1 MQWLKLKDKIFDPL
15 LTCNDCGRENFNGK
29 AFCDECLSR
38 FERNDGYICDHCG
51 SPVEYPVEYC
61 DCCRDKNVHFDY
73 ARSEFLY
80 NGEIK
85 KLIRAMKFSS
95 KAYRADRLAEEA
107 FEKFITC
114 GYKAD
119 IVVYVPMTKSRERKR
134 GYNQSR
140 LLARRIAYL
149 AGIPLG
155 DDVLVKKSG
164 NNRQV
169 GLTREERRR
178 NLDGSFTVAKKS
190 EVIGRT
196 VLVVDDV
203 MTTGST
209 IDSVAKSLKSAGAE
223 SVIALTVAV
232 TARKFSAIHKP

>member
-1 MQWLKLKDKIFDPL
+1 
-15 LTCNDCGRENFNGK
+15 
-29 AFCDECLSR
+29 
-38 FERNDGYICDHCG
+38 
-51 SPVEYPVEYC
+51 
-61 DCCRDKNVHFDY
+61 
-73 ARSEFLY
+73 
-80 NGEIK
+80 
-85 KLIRAMKFSS
+85 
-95 KAYRADRLAEEA
+95 
-107 FEKFITC
+107 
-114 GYKAD
+114 
-119 IVVYVPMTKSRERKR
+119 MTKSRERKR